1 MKKKKLI
8 PCIIAIVAI
17 VLLGIAGVKLYQLM
31 FGGAVKVQT
40 ADIISAIAQMK
51 LQLIIG
57 AVILIAGIVI
67 LIIGLRKKDEN
78 LKDLLK
84 VQGIV
89 AMVLA
94 VVITVNTVCFG
105 PQYSNLSTVLS
116 GTTAIS
122 EEHINESLE
131 AAEAIADEGITLLK
145 NEGNALPLASGTKL
159 NVFGWSS
166 VAPVYGGAGSGSS
179 DSSKAAS
186 LLDGLHEAGFETNTE
201 LENFYTNFRSERPS
215 ISFFGVDFTIP
226 EPTMEEYQNANIFEN
241 AKAFSDTALVVIGR
255 SSGEGSDL
263 AMNLSDDNNF
273 TIGENGEQLGIM
285 SAREAMKLA
294 EEAELDLVKI
304 APTAKPPVCKIIDYG
319 KYRYELARKE
329 KEARKKQKVVEIKEI
344 RLSPNIDSNDLNTKM
359 NAAKKFLS
367 KGDKVKIT
375 LRFRGREMAHM
386 NASKHILDDFA
397 ASLGEIAVVEKA
409 PKVEGRSISM
419 VLAEKKS

>member
-145 NEGNALPLASGTKL
+145 NVGNALPLASGTKL

-226 EPTMEEYQNANIFEN
+226 EPTMEEFQNANIFEN

-273 TIGENGEQLGIM
+273 TIGENGELVTFSTQEVDLD
-285 SAREAMKLA
+285 A
-294 EEAELDLVKI
+294 E
-304 APTAKPPVCKIIDYG
+304 
-319 KYRYELARKE
+319 
-329 KEARKKQKVVEIKEI
+329 
-344 RLSPNIDSNDLNTKM
+344 
-359 NAAKKFLS
+359 
-367 KGDKVKIT
+367 
-375 LRFRGREMAHM
+375 
-386 NASKHILDDFA
+386 
-397 ASLGEIAVVEKA
+397 
-409 PKVEGRSISM
+409 
-419 VLAEKKS
+419 

>member
-51 LQLIIG
+51 LQLIVG

-186 LLDGLHEAGFETNTE
+186 LLNGLHEAGFETNTE

-226 EPTMEEYQNANIFEN
+226 EPAMEEYQNANIFEN

-273 TIGENGEQLGIM
+273 TIGENGEQVTL
-285 SAREAMKLA
+285 STQEDDLDA
-294 EEAELDLVKI
+294 EKSYLEL
-304 APTAKPPVCKIIDYG
+304 
-319 KYRYELARKE
+319 
-329 KEARKKQKVVEIKEI
+329 
-344 RLSPNIDSNDLNTKM
+344 SN
-359 NAAKKFLS
+359 
-367 KGDKVKIT
+367 
-375 LRFRGREMAHM
+375 R
-386 NASKHILDDFA
+386 
-397 ASLGEIAVVEKA
+397 EIAMLDEVT
-409 PKVEGRSISM
+409 
-419 VLAEKKS
+419 

>member
-201 LENFYTNFRSERPS
+201 LENFYSNFRSERPS

-273 TIGENGEQLGIM
+273 TIGEN
-285 SAREAMKLA
+285 
-294 EEAELDLVKI
+294 
-304 APTAKPPVCKIIDYG
+304 
-319 KYRYELARKE
+319 
-329 KEARKKQKVVEIKEI
+329 VEHVTF
-344 RLSPNIDSNDLNTKM
+344 STQ
-359 NAAKKFLS
+359 
-367 KGDKVKIT
+367 
-375 LRFRGREMAHM
+375 
-386 NASKHILDDFA
+386 
-397 ASLGEIAVVEKA
+397 
-409 PKVEGRSISM
+409 
-419 VLAEKKS
+419 

>member
-215 ISFFGVDFTIP
+215 ISFFGVDFTICLLY
-226 EPTMEEYQNANIFEN
+226 T
-241 AKAFSDTALVVIGR
+241 
-255 SSGEGSDL
+255 
-263 AMNLSDDNNF
+263 
-273 TIGENGEQLGIM
+273 
-285 SAREAMKLA
+285 
-294 EEAELDLVKI
+294 
-304 APTAKPPVCKIIDYG
+304 
-319 KYRYELARKE
+319 
-329 KEARKKQKVVEIKEI
+329 
-344 RLSPNIDSNDLNTKM
+344 SPSPRD
-359 NAAKKFLS
+359 
-367 KGDKVKIT
+367 
-375 LRFRGREMAHM
+375 
-386 NASKHILDDFA
+386 
-397 ASLGEIAVVEKA
+397 
-409 PKVEGRSISM
+409 
-419 VLAEKKS
+419 

>member
-17 VLLGIAGVKLYQLM
+17 GPLGIAGVKLYQLM

-94 VVITVNTVCFG
+94 VVITV
-105 PQYSNLSTVLS
+105 LS

-186 LLDGLHEAGFETNTE
+186 LLD
-201 LENFYTNFRSERPS
+201 
-215 ISFFGVDFTIP
+215 
-226 EPTMEEYQNANIFEN
+226 
-241 AKAFSDTALVVIGR
+241 
-255 SSGEGSDL
+255 
-263 AMNLSDDNNF
+263 
-273 TIGENGEQLGIM
+273 
-285 SAREAMKLA
+285 
-294 EEAELDLVKI
+294 
-304 APTAKPPVCKIIDYG
+304 
-319 KYRYELARKE
+319 
-329 KEARKKQKVVEIKEI
+329 
-344 RLSPNIDSNDLNTKM
+344 
-359 NAAKKFLS
+359 
-367 KGDKVKIT
+367 
-375 LRFRGREMAHM
+375 
-386 NASKHILDDFA
+386 
-397 ASLGEIAVVEKA
+397 
-409 PKVEGRSISM
+409 
-419 VLAEKKS
+419 

>member
-1 MKKKKLI
+1 
-8 PCIIAIVAI
+8 
-17 VLLGIAGVKLYQLM
+17 M

-226 EPTMEEYQNANIFEN
+226 EPTMEEFQNANIFEN

-273 TIGENGEQLGIM
+273 TIGENWENMLLFPHRKMTSMPKRVTSNYQTVKLQCL
-285 SAREAMKLA
+285 MKLQ
-294 EEAELDLVKI
+294 KI
-304 APTAKPPVCKIIDYG
+304 LKM
-319 KYRYELARKE
+319 
-329 KEARKKQKVVEIKEI
+329 
-344 RLSPNIDSNDLNTKM
+344 LSL
-359 NAAKKFLS
+359 
-367 KGDKVKIT
+367 
-375 LRFRGREMAHM
+375 
-386 NASKHILDDFA
+386 
-397 ASLGEIAVVEKA
+397 
-409 PKVEGRSISM
+409 
-419 VLAEKKS
+419 

>member
-273 TIGENGEQLGIM
+273 TIG
-285 SAREAMKLA
+285 
-294 EEAELDLVKI
+294 
-304 APTAKPPVCKIIDYG
+304 
-319 KYRYELARKE
+319 
-329 KEARKKQKVVEIKEI
+329 
-344 RLSPNIDSNDLNTKM
+344 
-359 NAAKKFLS
+359 
-367 KGDKVKIT
+367 
-375 LRFRGREMAHM
+375 
-386 NASKHILDDFA
+386 
-397 ASLGEIAVVEKA
+397 
-409 PKVEGRSISM
+409 
-419 VLAEKKS
+419 

>member
-131 AAEAIADEGITLLK
+131 AAEAMGASTWQVIRYFLLPETLGSIVLALTTGTIGLLGASAMAGYVGGGGVGDLALTYGYQRM
-145 NEGNALPLASGTKL
+145 NTPLMIFTVVVLVIFVQILQLAGNAVSRKL
-159 NVFGWSS
+159 RQ
-166 VAPVYGGAGSGSS
+166 
-179 DSSKAAS
+179 
-186 LLDGLHEAGFETNTE
+186 H
-201 LENFYTNFRSERPS
+201 R
-215 ISFFGVDFTIP
+215 
-226 EPTMEEYQNANIFEN
+226 
-241 AKAFSDTALVVIGR
+241 
-255 SSGEGSDL
+255 
-263 AMNLSDDNNF
+263 
-273 TIGENGEQLGIM
+273 
-285 SAREAMKLA
+285 
-294 EEAELDLVKI
+294 
-304 APTAKPPVCKIIDYG
+304 
-319 KYRYELARKE
+319 
-329 KEARKKQKVVEIKEI
+329 
-344 RLSPNIDSNDLNTKM
+344 
-359 NAAKKFLS
+359 
-367 KGDKVKIT
+367 
-375 LRFRGREMAHM
+375 
-386 NASKHILDDFA
+386 
-397 ASLGEIAVVEKA
+397 
-409 PKVEGRSISM
+409 
-419 VLAEKKS
+419 